1 VASLERMS
9 CVVDHDIC
17 NRSVPC
23 MNDGCHGFRDSMQL
37 AASCLHQVNC
47 RLMWQFTSKRS
58 KPSHI

>member
-47 RLMWQFTSKRS
+47 RLMW
-58 KPSHI
+58 